1 MDNGITQTRVTVMDI
16 SKFQRTLLVGLIAS
30 IPFNHCLAASSEALS
45 SEPTPYLSDDDLPPR
60 TAPLVELGPKF
71 LSTGNIA
78 PGFKTLTGAVWT
90 PSLWVYGNYRTAYQV
105 YDDTNNNNQ
114 QVREWANRLDLFA
127 NLQLSGT
134 ERILL
139 GITPLHDRKTGEF
152 SGQRYA
158 PGERETIN
166 EIDADIDTFFFE
178 GDIAE
183 LFPNWDYNDS
193 TRNDIGFSIGRQN
206 VTFMDGFLVNDN
218 MDGIGLS
225 KNNIRFEGNTNII
238 NWRSSFFVGLNGV
251 NRNNNVED
259 SESKLYGWFNQ
270 IDTIKST
277 YNVDLVYVDG
287 EAAGDL
293 INLGVDAIQRLGKL
307 NTTFRAAFSSAVG
320 EETSESSDG
329 TILFTELSWIPAH
342 THDNVYLNGFATFDN
357 FTSAAR
363 GALTGGPLG
372 RTGILFASPS
382 LGSAPAPISNSAR
395 ESAGVAWGYQLFS
408 EDLRKQFVFEVG
420 ARVEGE
426 SSERDEYG
434 IGMRYQ
440 HAIGQRTFGQVDL
453 FATSLE
459 GSKDIDHGIRL
470 EMQFKL

>member
-1 MDNGITQTRVTVMDI
+1 MDI
-16 SKFQRTLLVGLIAS
+16 SKFTRTLLMGLVAS
-30 IPFNHCLAASSEALS
+30 VPFNHALAASGEALS
-45 SEPTPYLSDDDLPPR
+45 SVPAPYLSDDELPPR
-60 TAPLVELGPKF
+60 TAPLIELGPKF

-78 PGFKTLTGAVWT
+78 PGFKTWTGAVWT

-105 YDDTNNNNQ
+105 YDDTSRNNQ

-139 GITPLHDRKTGEF
+139 GLTPLHDRKTGEF
-152 SGQRYA
+152 SGKVYA
-158 PGERETIN
+158 PERETIN
-166 EIDADIDTFFFE
+166 AIGTDIDTFFFE

-193 TRNDIGFSIGRQN
+193 TPNDIGFTVGRQN
-206 VTFMDGFLVNDN
+206 VVFMDGFLVNDN

-225 KNNIRFEGNTNII
+225 KNNIRFTGNTNII
-238 NWRSSFFVGLNGV
+238 NWRSSLFVGLDGV
-251 NRNNNVED
+251 NRNNNAED
-259 SESKLYGWFNQ
+259 SESTLVGWFNQ

-277 YNVDLVYVDG
+277 YNFDLVYVDG
-287 EAAGDL
+287 SDAGDL
-293 INLGVDAIQRLGKL
+293 INLGLDATQRSGKL
-307 NTTFRAAFSSAVG
+307 NSTFRVAFSSAVG

-329 TILFTELSWIPAH
+329 TILFSELSWVPAH
-342 THDNVYLNGFATFDN
+342 THDNAYFNSFFTFDD

-372 RTGILFASPS
+372 RTGILFASPG

-395 ESAGVAWGYQLFS
+395 EAAGLAWGYQLFS
-408 EDLRKQFVFEVG
+408 EDLRKQFVFEFG
-420 ARVEGE
+420 ARIEEE
-426 SSERDEYG
+426 SSQRDEYG

-440 HAIGQRTFGQVDL
+440 HAIGQRTFGQIDV

-459 GSKDIDHGIRL
+459 GSKDIDHGLRL
-470 EMQFKL
+470 EIQFKL